1 MKQSNISIVLG
12 ITGGIGSG
20 KSTVSGIL
28 KEKGAVIIDADLISK
43 EVVEPGQKALEEL
56 TETFGTDIL
65 DDWGQ
70 LNRKKLAGIVF
81 SDSEKLQRLNSI
93 LHKYVTER
101 IKNNVEE
108 QLLNKTNIIVIDAP
122 IPVKSGFIDLCQ
134 QVWTISADR
143 EVRIQRIME
152 RNGMTYEEAVAR
164 INSQLDEQEYI
175 RLADVVINNNFDYSH
190 LEKEVEYQLTRL
202 LG

>member
-1 MKQSNISIVLG
+1 MKQSNNSIILG

-56 TETFGTDIL
+56 TEAFGTDIL
-65 DDWGQ
+65 DAGGK

-81 SDSEKLQRLNSI
+81 NDSEKLQRLNSI

-108 QLLNKTNIIVIDAP
+108 QLLKKTNIIVIDAP

-143 EVRIQRIME
+143 EVRIRRIME
-152 RNGMTYEEAVAR
+152 RNGMSYEEAVSR

-175 RLADVVINNNFDYSH
+175 RLADTVINNNFDYSQ
-190 LEKEVEYQLTRL
+190 LKREVECQLTRL

>member
-81 SDSEKLQRLNSI
+81 NDSEKLQRLNSI

-108 QLLNKTNIIVIDAP
+108 QLINKTNIIVIDAP

-190 LEKEVEYQLTRL
+190 LEKEVEYQLSRL